1 LNLAGI
7 KKYAIIKLA
16 MSKSPYPTK
25 QTKEL
30 LKAILALKNEKEA
43 TAFFRD
49 LLTLPE
55 ISDFTQRFQIA
66 KLLYQ
71 GNSYA
76 KIARKLKA
84 STTTVS
90 RVAHWLF
97 HGRSGYQLI
106 LKRLFSK
113 KGNLKNKNKSSSSSS
128 GMNINLY

>member
-1 LNLAGI
+1 
-7 KKYAIIKLA
+7 

-30 LKAILALKNEKEA
+30 FKAILALKNEKEA